1 MQPDEN
7 KSDFMQKLDLVKD
20 KSKLKYSDII
30 YMKQAEEVAIQK
42 ALKYKYT
49 RRKCNIA
56 AVSLACLVVG
66 IYAYTIHAVK
76 QETFLDN
83 LDEPEKIIEK
93 PTSNTNLS

>member
-1 MQPDEN
+1 MQPEDKN
-7 KSDFMQKLDLVKD
+7 SDFMQKVDLVKD

-30 YMKQAEEVAIQK
+30 YMKQAEEIAVQK
-42 ALKYKYT
+42 ALKYVNT

-56 AVSLACLVVG
+56 GVSLACLVIG

-83 LDEPEKIIEK
+83 LDEPEKVIEK
-93 PTSNTNLS
+93 PTSNANIS